1 MYIGEIV
8 NIGNSYFVYV
18 PSVPVKQKVYPM
30 SSILAMNII
39 DHQDSRI
46 VEVELIPT
54 HNELDEQPEYTA
66 QIITNPLNPTKNEKD
81 SQ

>member
-1 MYIGEIV
+1 MYLGEIV
-8 NIGNSYFVYV
+8 NVGNSYFVYV

-46 VEVELIPT
+46 VEVVLIPKKD
-54 HNELDEQPEYTA
+54 ELDEQPEYTA
-66 QIITNPLNPTKNEKD
+66 HIINPLIDNNEKN
-81 SQ
+81 SK

>member
-8 NIGNSYFVYV
+8 NIDNSYFVYV

-39 DHQDSRI
+39 DKYDSRV
-46 VEVELIPT
+46 VEVVLIAK
-54 HNELDEQPEYTA
+54 HEELDEQPEYTA
-66 QIITNPLNPTKNEKD
+66 QIITNPL
-81 SQ
+81 

>member
-8 NIGNSYFVYV
+8 NVGNSYFVYV

-39 DHQDSRI
+39 DKYDSRV
-46 VEVELIPT
+46 VEVALIAR
-54 HNELDEQPEYTA
+54 NEELDEQPEYTA
-66 QIITNPLNPTKNEKD
+66 HIINPIINNNEKN
-81 SQ
+81 SK

>member
-8 NIGNSYFVYV
+8 NVGNSYFVYV

-39 DHQDSRI
+39 DKYDSRV
-46 VEVELIPT
+46 VEVALISKQE
-54 HNELDEQPEYTA
+54 ELDEQPEYTA
-66 QIITNPLNPTKNEKD
+66 HIINPLNNNNDKNY
-81 SQ
+81 

>member
-30 SSILAMNII
+30 SSIQAMNII
-39 DHQDSRI
+39 DKHDSRI
-46 VEVELIPT
+46 VEVELIAA

-66 QIITNPLNPTKNEKD
+66 RIVKP
-81 SQ
+81 